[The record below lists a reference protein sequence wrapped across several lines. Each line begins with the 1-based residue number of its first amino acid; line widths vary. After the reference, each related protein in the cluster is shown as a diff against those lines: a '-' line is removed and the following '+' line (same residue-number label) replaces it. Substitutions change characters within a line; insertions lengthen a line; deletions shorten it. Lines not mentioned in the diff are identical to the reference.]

1 MIKNLKVYFEYL
13 EIDKIKIAIIAFFL
27 LGISFLE
34 GISIVSIL
42 PTVQFL
48 GDGTQNDNITLQ
60 LTKFFRYFNLNL
72 NIKNLIILLIIIIS
86 LKAFLILVVK
96 KKIGYEIAE
105 IAQRL
110 RNKLTS
116 TWLYSQWSNIIDTT
130 QGEITNLVTVQVNRA
145 SALYGSICDISSVF
159 LNLIIYISIA
169 FYLSF
174 FC

>member
-72 NIKNLIILLIIIIS
+72 NIKNLIILL
-86 LKAFLILVVK
+86 
-96 KKIGYEIAE
+96 
-105 IAQRL
+105 
-110 RNKLTS
+110 
-116 TWLYSQWSNIIDTT
+116 
-130 QGEITNLVTVQVNRA
+130 
-145 SALYGSICDISSVF
+145 
-159 LNLIIYISIA
+159 
-169 FYLSF
+169 
-174 FC
+174 

>member
-1 MIKNLKVYFEYL
+1 MIKLRL
-13 EIDKIKIAIIAFFL
+13 HLLLFL

-42 PTVQFL
+42 PTIQFL
-48 GDGTQNDNITLQ
+48 GDGMQNDNITLQ

-86 LKAFLILVVK
+86 LKAFLILIV

-145 SALYGSICDISSVF
+145 SALYGSICDVSSVF
-159 LNLIIYISIA
+159 
-169 FYLSF
+169 
-174 FC
+174 